1 MADQTAEHYA
11 CMKVS
16 ASGKRRRLDQTL
28 IYLTVK
34 LWGITQSSVVVVMSS
49 RPNDKYLCFLRMQ
62 EQEIMW
68 HPGFHSRYRPPR
80 SSAFTG
86 TYSRVS
92 SALSVHHRHQS
103 CYKCRLFILKGFHFP
118 SLSKSRRKCISSEVP
133 ISHLPCYP
141 RIGSQ
146 AWESVTNLK
155 ISDEAAP
162 KCFTSNTFSFSFS
175 KAKKEMHHFRIDSRH
190 QRDLKLL
197 WSG

>member
-1 MADQTAEHYA
+1 MHAWRSLHQ
-11 CMKVS
+11 
-16 ASGKRRRLDQTL
+16 
-28 IYLTVK
+28 
-34 LWGITQSSVVVVMSS
+34 
-49 RPNDKYLCFLRMQ
+49 DKGDVWIKHWYIWLLNF
-62 EQEIMW
+62 EES
-68 HPGFHSRYRPPR
+68 HSRQWLLLCQAGPMTNISVFWECKSRKLCDIQDFTADIQAPR

-155 ISDEAAP
+155 MSDEAAP